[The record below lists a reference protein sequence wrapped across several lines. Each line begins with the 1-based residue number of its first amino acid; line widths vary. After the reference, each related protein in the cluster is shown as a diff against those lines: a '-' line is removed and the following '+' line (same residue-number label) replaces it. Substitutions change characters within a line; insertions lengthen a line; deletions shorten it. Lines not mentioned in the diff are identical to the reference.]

1 MLVNCKFIWFY
12 PQFLMPNLIF
22 LVSLSGTETEMG
34 DTEASLE
41 GWLQTPSKQ
50 NIRRHGWKKL
60 YVVVSKR
67 KIIFFN
73 SEMDKQN
80 SDPTLILDLNKVSI
94 IIILVARVT
103 EQLLNVKW
111 IISYSDF
118 FTSYLRLRQGPK
130 VLVLPFLAEL

>member
-1 MLVNCKFIWFY
+1 MRFAPLTQCESYGILC
-12 PQFLMPNLIF
+12 FLCCIHQNF
-22 LVSLSGTETEMG
+22 GYSTNFCSVGTETELG

-60 YVVVSKR
+60 YVVVSSR

-80 SDPTLILDLNKVSI
+80 SDPTLILDLNKVSCR
-94 IIILVARVT
+94 LKRKGS
-103 EQLLNVKW
+103 LCD
-111 IISYSDF
+111 Y
-118 FTSYLRLRQGPK
+118 YLSR
-130 VLVLPFLAEL
+130 FST

>member
-1 MLVNCKFIWFY
+1 MLVNCEFIWFY

-111 IISYSDF
+111 NVDPQLF
-118 FTSYLRLRQGPK
+118 
-130 VLVLPFLAEL
+130 

>member
-1 MLVNCKFIWFY
+1 MLVNCEFIWFY

-94 IIILVARVT
+94 IIILVARVNGM
-103 EQLLNVKW
+103 LIL
-111 IISYSDF
+111 SYSDF
-118 FTSYLRLRQGPK
+118 FPSYLRLRQGPK

>member
-1 MLVNCKFIWFY
+1 MFAILFNLVNIYGIKTFI
-12 PQFLMPNLIF
+12 
-22 LVSLSGTETEMG
+22 SLLETDCDLG

-80 SDPTLILDLNKVSI
+80 SDPALILDLNKVKKSFFKI
-94 IIILVARVT
+94 RILF
-103 EQLLNVKW
+103 LLRIYKIHQDNFLSLFL
-111 IISYSDF
+111 ILGFYPSYN
-118 FTSYLRLRQGPK
+118 TI
-130 VLVLPFLAEL
+130 

>member
-1 MLVNCKFIWFY
+1 MTSSEVTSWH
-12 PQFLMPNLIF
+12 
-22 LVSLSGTETEMG
+22 SLSSLSVGTETELG

-60 YVVVSKR
+60 YVVVSRR

-80 SDPTLILDLNKVSI
+80 SDPTLILDLSKVASQYKYY
-94 IIILVARVT
+94 V
-103 EQLLNVKW
+103 
-111 IISYSDF
+111 
-118 FTSYLRLRQGPK
+118 
-130 VLVLPFLAEL
+130 

>member
-1 MLVNCKFIWFY
+1 
-12 PQFLMPNLIF
+12 
-22 LVSLSGTETEMG
+22 MG

-80 SDPTLILDLNKVSI
+80 SDPTLILDLNKVWRK
-94 IIILVARVT
+94 A
-103 EQLLNVKW
+103 K
-111 IISYSDF
+111 F
-118 FTSYLRLRQGPK
+118 
-130 VLVLPFLAEL
+130 

>member
-1 MLVNCKFIWFY
+1 MSSNR
-12 PQFLMPNLIF
+12 LIF
-22 LVSLSGTETEMG
+22 RSVGTETELG

-60 YVVVSKR
+60 YVVVSSR

-80 SDPTLILDLNKVSI
+80 SDPTLILDLNKVSFYLSR
-94 IIILVARVT
+94 ILI
-103 EQLLNVKW
+103 LSL
-111 IISYSDF
+111 IF
-118 FTSYLRLRQGPK
+118 CLR
-130 VLVLPFLAEL
+130 FST

>member
-1 MLVNCKFIWFY
+1 
-12 PQFLMPNLIF
+12 MPNLIF

-80 SDPTLILDLNKVSI
+80 SDPTLILDLNKVCDLQN
-94 IIILVARVT
+94 IL
-103 EQLLNVKW
+103 ESCILLTL
-111 IISYSDF
+111 ISCAGVPREICHPGRRHPS
-118 FTSYLRLRQGPK
+118 
-130 VLVLPFLAEL
+130 

>member
-1 MLVNCKFIWFY
+1 MFAIWFY
-12 PQFLMPNLIF
+12 LVNIYGIKTLISFL
-22 LVSLSGTETEMG
+22 ETDCDLG

-80 SDPTLILDLNKVSI
+80 SDPALILDLNKVKKTFFKVR
-94 IIILVARVT
+94 ILF
-103 EQLLNVKW
+103 LLRIYKIHEDN
-111 IISYSDF
+111 
-118 FTSYLRLRQGPK
+118 L
-130 VLVLPFLAEL
+130 LALFMI

>member
-1 MLVNCKFIWFY
+1 MSSQFSGSSELVN
-12 PQFLMPNLIF
+12 NRLIF
-22 LVSLSGTETEMG
+22 RSVGTETELG

-60 YVVVSKR
+60 YVVVSSR

-80 SDPTLILDLNKVSI
+80 SDPTLILDLNKVSC
-94 IIILVARVT
+94 
-103 EQLLNVKW
+103 
-111 IISYSDF
+111 
-118 FTSYLRLRQGPK
+118 
-130 VLVLPFLAEL
+130 

>member
-94 IIILVARVT
+94 IIILVARVNGM
-103 EQLLNVKW
+103 LIL
-111 IISYSDF
+111 SYSDF
-118 FTSYLRLRQGPK
+118 FPSYLRLRQGPK

>member
-1 MLVNCKFIWFY
+1 MRSPSVQVHERSWESLYNFNTILV
-12 PQFLMPNLIF
+12 
-22 LVSLSGTETEMG
+22 GTETELG

-80 SDPTLILDLNKVSI
+80 SDPTLILDLSKVNTSF
-94 IIILVARVT
+94 L
-103 EQLLNVKW
+103 QLL
-111 IISYSDF
+111 
-118 FTSYLRLRQGPK
+118 
-130 VLVLPFLAEL
+130 

>member
-1 MLVNCKFIWFY
+1 MIGKVQVQKKFF
-12 PQFLMPNLIF
+12 PGPVCDFIF
-22 LVSLSGTETEMG
+22 LVQSFKNYVFVTKLFPSVGTETELG

-60 YVVVSKR
+60 YVVVSSR

-80 SDPTLILDLNKVSI
+80 SDPTLILDLNKVSC
-94 IIILVARVT
+94 
-103 EQLLNVKW
+103 
-111 IISYSDF
+111 
-118 FTSYLRLRQGPK
+118 
-130 VLVLPFLAEL
+130 

>member
-1 MLVNCKFIWFY
+1 MIPVPILVNSVLSTTMFAILFNLVNIYGIKTFI
-12 PQFLMPNLIF
+12 
-22 LVSLSGTETEMG
+22 SLLETDCDLG

-80 SDPTLILDLNKVSI
+80 SDPALILDLNKVKKI
-94 IIILVARVT
+94 
-103 EQLLNVKW
+103 
-111 IISYSDF
+111 F
-118 FTSYLRLRQGPK
+118 F
-130 VLVLPFLAEL
+130 

>member
-1 MLVNCKFIWFY
+1 MQKKFSPDPVCDF
-12 PQFLMPNLIF
+12 IF
-22 LVSLSGTETEMG
+22 LVQSFQNYLLLNCFPSVGTETELG

-60 YVVVSKR
+60 YVVVSSR

-80 SDPTLILDLNKVSI
+80 SDPTLILDLNKVSC
-94 IIILVARVT
+94 
-103 EQLLNVKW
+103 
-111 IISYSDF
+111 
-118 FTSYLRLRQGPK
+118 
-130 VLVLPFLAEL
+130 

>member
-1 MLVNCKFIWFY
+1 M
-12 PQFLMPNLIF
+12 
-22 LVSLSGTETEMG
+22 SGTETELG

-80 SDPTLILDLNKVSI
+80 SDPTLILDLNKVSDRSTI
-94 IIILVARVT
+94 NAFILT
-103 EQLLNVKW
+103 QL
-111 IISYSDF
+111 SRCS
-118 FTSYLRLRQGPK
+118 T
-130 VLVLPFLAEL
+130 

>member
-1 MLVNCKFIWFY
+1 MLVNCEFIWFY
-12 PQFLMPNLIF
+12 PQFLIPNLIF

-94 IIILVARVT
+94 IIILVARVNGM
-103 EQLLNVKW
+103 LILN
-111 IISYSDF
+111 YSDF
-118 FTSYLRLRQGPK
+118 FPSYLRLRQGPK